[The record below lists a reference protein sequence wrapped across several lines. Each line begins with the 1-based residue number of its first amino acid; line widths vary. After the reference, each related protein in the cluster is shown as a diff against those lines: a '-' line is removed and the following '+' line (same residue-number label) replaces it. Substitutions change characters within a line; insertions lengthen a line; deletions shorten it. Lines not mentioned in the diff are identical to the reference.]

1 MEDEAPIIGPPQSIV
16 NKAIFADLLSAQIKV
31 SNLLFLSND
40 DPNSIQSSNLVACFV
55 KLQVP
60 PEVWSRHKE
69 AIGDGSVR
77 MLRVLPAEISE
88 KRRVS
93 LRPAAQRMCTQPFQG
108 IAYCIASRILHRREA
123 WVPPSHC
130 VVVG

>member
-1 MEDEAPIIGPPQSIV
+1 MDDEAPIIGPPQSIV

-31 SNLLFLSND
+31 SILFILSTMTLTLY
-40 DPNSIQSSNLVACFV
+40 QSSNLVACFV

-69 AIGDGSVR
+69 SIGDGSVR

-93 LRPAAQRMCTQPFQG
+93 QHPAPQRVCTQLFQG
-108 IAYCIASRILHRREA
+108 IAYCVAPRILHRREA
-123 WVPPSHC
+123 WIPSSHC
-130 VVVG
+130 VVAR